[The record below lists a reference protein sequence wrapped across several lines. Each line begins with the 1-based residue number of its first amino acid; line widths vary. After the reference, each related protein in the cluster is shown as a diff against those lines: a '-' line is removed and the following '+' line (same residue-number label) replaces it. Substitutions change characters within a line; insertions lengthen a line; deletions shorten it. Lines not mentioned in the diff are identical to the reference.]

1 MIVPAHGNEFVY
13 PFSPIYDHNAHCY
26 QNCLVLMFLCFET
39 EGKIYPILFDY
50 WVSEIYCDED
60 EQYLS
65 KNDIF
70 IKSIEYLVKEG
81 LNIETILFDAAFFNK
96 EILINLSK
104 FKINIVTRC
113 AKSRVLE
120 VNGIKRKVKELY
132 NDVYNGDF
140 YYYHRYQSFLKSDFV
155 KVFDL
160 PGQIV
165 GIANNKE
172 NLIEKKLFFLFT
184 TDLEIS
190 SAKIL
195 QLYKRRWKIES
206 FFKLLKSYLSLSV
219 FYRNGYDYVN
229 EHISL
234 ALAGFFIIQEMSSE
248 LKVSFYQALRLFQEK
263 NLDELFHKNFKITS
277 KYFCSCV

>member
-234 ALAGFFIIQEMSSE
+234 ALAGFFIIQEIASE

-277 KYFCSCV
+277 NYFCSCV

>member
-1 MIVPAHGNEFVY
+1 MIIPAHGNEFVY
-13 PFSPIYDHNAHCY
+13 PFSPIYDHNEHCY

-50 WVSEIYCDED
+50 WVSEIYSDED
-60 EQYLS
+60 EIYLS

-70 IKSIEYLVKEG
+70 VKSIEYLLKEG

-96 EILINLSK
+96 QILLNLSK

-113 AKSRVLE
+113 PKSRVLE
-120 VNGIKRKVKELY
+120 TNGIKQKAKELFKST
-132 NDVYNGDF
+132 YNGNF
-140 YYYHRYQSFLKSDFV
+140 YYYHRYQNFLISEFT

-165 GIANNKE
+165 AIANNKA
-172 NLIEKKLFFLFT
+172 NLIDRKLFFLFT
-184 TDLEIS
+184 NNLDLTSPEI
-190 SAKIL
+190 L
-195 QLYKRRWKIES
+195 RLYKSRWKIES

-229 EHISL
+229 ERINL
-234 ALAGFFIIQEMSSE
+234 ALAGFFIIQEISSE
-248 LKVSFYQALRLFQEK
+248 LKLSFYQALKLFQEK
-263 NLDELFHKNFKITS
+263 ELSDLFQNKFQLCS
-277 KYFCSCV
+277 KYFTSCV